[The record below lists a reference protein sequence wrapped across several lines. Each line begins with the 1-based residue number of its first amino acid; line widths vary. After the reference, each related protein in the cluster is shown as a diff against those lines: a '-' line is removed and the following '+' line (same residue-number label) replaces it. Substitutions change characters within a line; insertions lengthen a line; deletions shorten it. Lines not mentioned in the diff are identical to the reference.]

1 MTDNHNGVVTNLD
14 TLQYEVTGNQHPASW
29 AAPPKKIAE
38 GLTLYWETES
48 QASKRKGMGNEAGK
62 GVQMLRKMAWPHLL
76 TDTFVKV
83 ACP

>member
-1 MTDNHNGVVTNLD
+1 M
-14 TLQYEVTGNQHPASW
+14 PK
-29 AAPPKKIAE
+29 KKIAE

-76 TDTFVKV
+76 ADTFVKV

>member
-1 MTDNHNGVVTNLD
+1 MGVGSIHGQETNI
-14 TLQYEVTGNQHPASW
+14 QQAGQHRQ
-29 AAPPKKIAE
+29 KKIAE

-76 TDTFVKV
+76 ADTFVKV